1 MELLQ
6 QTGQGDVL
14 DGGRKKLVPTACI
27 LNLWGNFNVHQ
38 ELLRI
43 GPKVYIEL

>member
-6 QTGQGDVL
+6 ESDQGDVL
-14 DGGRKKLVPTACI
+14 DSGGKELVPKACI